1 MADIDSMLNVICRR
15 EYVYRYVLG
24 LCRSFSIRTF
34 IFCRLLAQTSPENT
48 NPKNFSYDPSTR
60 YKNLNLRDSLKL
72 TEIKNQVR
80 HLIINKSDLDMKNYV
95 SSYESKRSRRAT
107 VGINPEDVLKAKQ
120 IAYKPLSAFN
130 DELNEILPSYS
141 NKSLYCVPSSSSN
154 AAKNATLNCDNVPF
168 EVIERKPK
176 NSDSMHNSM
185 QSNDFR
191 PRNYDANLKKNYQAR
206 NHFFTNSN
214 LDDIPVTEVN
224 NSNSSWSTA
233 QEMNKEKV
241 TDRLYDYGFSQSQKA
256 SAVPSGGRK
265 GNAHRPTVDTSRTTE
280 EPVSEPG
287 SSRTSRS
294 SSKPYS
300 WASRAA
306 FLRDFAEQNSR
317 QDKRQLGVGRNQNT
331 KKSSDII
338 EKAQYLEQK
347 FEESKKAY
355 VPKLSKVGKI
365 EDEDWNVKMWNSAD
379 VFGQYHSY

>member
-1 MADIDSMLNVICRR
+1 
-15 EYVYRYVLG
+15 
-24 LCRSFSIRTF
+24 
-34 IFCRLLAQTSPENT
+34 
-48 NPKNFSYDPSTR
+48 
-60 YKNLNLRDSLKL
+60 
-72 TEIKNQVR
+72 
-80 HLIINKSDLDMKNYV
+80 MKNYV

-120 IAYKPLSAFN
+120 ISYKPLSAFN

-154 AAKNATLNCDNVPF
+154 ASKNATLNCDNVPF

-185 QSNDFR
+185 QSTDFR

-214 LDDIPVTEVN
+214 LDDIPVTEIN
-224 NSNSSWSTA
+224 NSISSRSTA
-233 QEMNKEKV
+233 REMNKEKV
-241 TDRLYDYGFSQSQKA
+241 TDHLYDYGFSQSQKA
-256 SAVPSGGRK
+256 LAVPSGGRK
-265 GNAHRPTVDTSRTTE
+265 GTAHRLTADTSRTTE
-280 EPVSEPG
+280 DVSEPG

-317 QDKRQLGVGRNQNT
+317 QDKRQLGVGRNQNA

-347 FEESKKAY
+347 FEEAKKAY
-355 VPKLSKVGKI
+355 APKLSKVGKI